1 MKGKQ
6 KLNILLGTIIFAIIV
21 LVTNKS
27 NAGLQSNGDTPATKN
42 VNDWMLEVR
51 KMQTSGGTLGL
62 SDTINES
69 NLTSNNT
76 NLDIHMEK
84 NTEYGA
90 MALLSASAYGKPDK
104 INDGETTTGNK
115 SGIYININKE
125 WVAAGNLLDSVN
137 YNNAAVRYKNLIDVA
152 ITGTSIAT
160 NYAKYTSKEGD
171 AIEETKGWHNSGSSV
186 YFSYYLDSWGNT
198 NDKLLKCAGFLR
210 SCSGSIFS
218 YNGYAGSFNASSGWN
233 KPEALYTKLHTS
245 RAIIVNGSNV

>member
-42 VNDWMLEVR
+42 INDWMLEVR

-84 NTEYGA
+84 NTEFGA

-125 WVAAGNLLDSVN
+125 WVAAGTLSLCSQYVN
-137 YNNAAVRYKNLIDVA
+137 AKSRYKNLYTLPYVA
-152 ITGTSIAT
+152 
-160 NYAKYTSKEGD
+160 KKGD
-171 AIEETKGWHNSGSSV
+171 AINETIKWHGSESFVWLSGASVNSYSG
-186 YFSYYLDSWGNT
+186 
-198 NDKLLKCAGFLR
+198 LLRAYA
-210 SCSGSIFS
+210 GSIFS
-218 YNGYAGSFNASSGWN
+218 YYGYGVNGSYFDAYYQKNWA
-233 KPEALYTKLHTS
+233 T

>member
-6 KLNILLGTIIFAIIV
+6 KLNILLGIIIFAIIV

-42 VNDWMLEVR
+42 INDWMIEVR

-84 NTEYGA
+84 NTEFGA
-90 MALLSASAYGKPDK
+90 MALLSASAYGKPDR

-125 WVAAGNLLDSVN
+125 WVAAGTI
-137 YNNAAVRYKNLIDVA
+137 NNSTKYKAASSRYKNIYTTTYVA
-152 ITGTSIAT
+152 KS
-160 NYAKYTSKEGD
+160 GD
-171 AIEETKGWHNSGSSV
+171 AIEETKGWHSSSSLTWLSDNSSRS
-186 YFSYYLDSWGNT
+186 
-198 NDKLLKCAGFLR
+198 LLRTYK
-210 SCSGSIFS
+210 GSIFS
-218 YNGYAGSFNASSGWN
+218 YSGNGSYVSMNGYSDSTYTN
-233 KPEALYTKLHTS
+233 KWHS
-245 RAIIVNGSNV
+245 RAVIVNGSNV

>member
-27 NAGLQSNGDTPATKN
+27 NAGLQSNGDTPATKGIN
-42 VNDWMLEVR
+42 TWMLEIR
-51 KMQTSGGTLGL
+51 KMQTAGGTLGL
-62 SDTINES
+62 SDTIDTTT
-69 NLTSNNT
+69 LTSNNT

-84 NTEYGA
+84 NTEFGA

-125 WVAAGNLLDSVN
+125 WVAAGSQGLATKANS
-137 YNNAAVRYKNLIDVA
+137 RYKNVYTIKDMYTVP
-152 ITGTSIAT
+152 
-160 NYAKYTSKEGD
+160 YAPKVGD
-171 AIEETKGWHNSGSSV
+171 AVEETKGWHSSGSSQWI
-186 YFSYYLDSWGNT
+186 YFNT
-198 NDKLLKCAGFLR
+198 NGGVLR
-210 SCSGSIFS
+210 AYSGSIFS
-218 YNGYAGSFNASSGWN
+218 YYAYADNAHAYDAHANNPW
-233 KPEALYTKLHTS
+233 AT

>member
-6 KLNILLGTIIFAIIV
+6 KLNILLETIIFAIIV

-42 VNDWMLEVR
+42 INDWMLEVR

-84 NTEYGA
+84 NSEYGA

-104 INDGETTTGNK
+104 VNDGETTTGNK

-125 WVAAGNLLDSVN
+125 WVAAITIPNKATRIVN
-137 YNNAAVRYKNLIDVA
+137 ASNRYKETYTAKGAFN
-152 ITGTSIAT
+152 S
-160 NYAKYTSKEGD
+160 NYAPYTKKSGD
-171 AIEETKGWHNSGSSV
+171 AIEETKGWYDGSTIW
-186 YFSYYLDSWGNT
+186 FKGYYSTDGSTEG
-198 NDKLLKCAGFLR
+198 LLRAY
-210 SCSGSIFS
+210 SGSIFS
-218 YNGYAGSFNASSGWN
+218 YYGYGSNGSLGKENAH
-233 KPEALYTKLHTS
+233 YTKPWAT
-245 RAIIVNGSNV
+245 RAVIVNGSNV

>member
-21 LVTNKS
+21 LVANKS

-42 VNDWMLEVR
+42 INDWMLEVR

-125 WVAAGNLLDSVN
+125 WVAAGTIPT
-137 YNNAAVRYKNLIDVA
+137 NAEIFKNASERYKNTFNWA
-152 ITGTSIAT
+152 GAWSSG
-160 NYAKYTSKEGD
+160 YAQYVKKAGD
-171 AIEETKGWHNSGSSV
+171 AISETSGWHGSDASIWFKGYSGGAASEGLIRAYSGSL
-186 YFSYYLDSWGNT
+186 FSYYGYGT
-198 NDKLLKCAGFLR
+198 NG
-210 SCSGSIFS
+210 SGKSMDA
-218 YNGYAGSFNASSGWN
+218 N
-233 KPEALYTKLHTS
+233 YTKNWAS